1 MTKATRNAT
10 DEETIKMFA
19 EAMSIVVKVLMNNH
33 IYTFGGEIR
42 VQEGSGSIGDRATG
56 VIAQLVMI
64 SWDRRFKEKL
74 RELHIDFDLLKR
86 FVDDIN
92 GLFVALKP
100 GSEYKEGKLS
110 INTEKIEED
119 KEIEEDERTMKVI
132 KDIANDIEEM
142 IQMTTDVPTNNK
154 DNKLPIL
161 DLEVWLNKDNKQ
173 VYYNYYE
180 KLMKNPLVISK
191 TSAMP
196 MCR

>member
-1 MTKATRNAT
+1 MR
-10 DEETIKMFA
+10 DE
-19 EAMSIVVKVLMNNH
+19 
-33 IYTFGGEIR
+33 
-42 VQEGSGSIGDRATG
+42 
-56 VIAQLVMI
+56 
-64 SWDRRFKEKL
+64 DRRFKEKL